1 MKTPRLPKAEL
12 NKASLDLFPG
22 GNSVS
27 GSVLEA
33 HKATQS
39 LDCLLTTSATLL
51 WSFLVIKVSPNEKG
65 EETGV
70 TCERRTVD
78 IFTRYQRSDMAMNY
92 SLH

>member
-1 MKTPRLPKAEL
+1 MNTPPTHTLPKAEL
-12 NKASLDLFPG
+12 NKANLNLFPDG
-22 GNSVS
+22 SRVP

-51 WSFLVIKVSPNEKG
+51 WSFLVIKANPDEEG

-78 IFTRYQRSDMAMNY
+78 IFYKVPKE
-92 SLH
+92 

>member
-1 MKTPRLPKAEL
+1 MKTPPLTKAEL

-22 GNSVS
+22 GNRVP

-51 WSFLVIKVSPNEKG
+51 WSFMLIRPAQMKRVKRQESPVRGGLWTFLQGTKG
-65 EETGV
+65 MT
-70 TCERRTVD
+70 
-78 IFTRYQRSDMAMNY
+78 
-92 SLH
+92 